1 MNQFS
6 RGQKG
11 KLSDLGLADSLTVT
25 LDMNTPGFSADI
37 SCFGLDSQG
46 KLSDDRFMIF
56 YNQKTAPQD
65 AIVFSNEGSRS
76 RFVTRLDLLP
86 ANIDKLV
93 FTASSDDAVM
103 RKLGASQL
111 QLGDALAFPFT
122 GSDFQDE
129 KALIVG
135 ELYRRDGVWRFG
147 AVGQG
152 FNGGLSALL
161 KHFGGTEADAGNQS
175 SASSGASATP
185 VPPPVPVPTTAPAPA
200 GPKPISLSKVTLEKR
215 GDKVSLEK
223 RDGNSGFGRIRVNLN
238 WNQQAQ
244 AAPKPGMLGKLFGSR
259 EKNTGAIDLDLGC
272 LYELAN
278 GRKSTV
284 QALGEAFGSFDNAP
298 YVMLDGD
305 DRSGTNAA
313 GENLSINGAHFDQI
327 KRILVYAFI
336 YDGAPNWAATN
347 GVVTIEAPNQPPIEV
362 RLDNGGD
369 QGMCAIAMIENKG
382 GSLQITKLVEYFEGR
397 GQISAHQL
405 MDERYNWGL
414 KWVLGSK
421 D

>member
-11 KLSDLGLADSLTVT
+11 KLADMGLSDSFNVV

-46 KLSDDRFMIF
+46 MLSDDRYMVF
-56 YNQKTAPQD
+56 YNQKAAPQNAISYSQSGARTSF
-65 AIVFSNEGSRS
+65 AIVLSG
-76 RFVTRLDLLP
+76 LP
-86 ANIDKLV
+86 ASIDKLV
-93 FTASSDDAVM
+93 FTASTDDGVM

-111 QLGDALAFPFT
+111 LLGDALSFPFT
-122 GSDFQDE
+122 GSDFQEE
-129 KALIVG
+129 KALIIG

-161 KHFGGTEADAGNQS
+161 KHFGGTEADAPASNAGS
-175 SASSGASATP
+175 SANPPS
-185 VPPPVPVPTTAPAPA
+185 PPPAPAPVPDA
-200 GPKPISLSKVTLEKR
+200 PKPVSLSKITLEKR
-215 GDKVSLEK
+215 GDKISLEK
-223 RDGNSGFGRIRVNLN
+223 RGGAGSSFGRIKVNLN
-238 WNQQAQ
+238 WDQRVQ
-244 AAPKPGMLGKLFGSR
+244 AAPKPGLLGGLFGS
-259 EKNTGAIDLDLGC
+259 KDKQGSGIDLDLGC

-284 QALGEAFGSFDNAP
+284 QALGDCWGSFEQAP
-298 YVMLDGD
+298 FVLLDGD
-305 DRSGTNAA
+305 DRSGKVST
-313 GENLSINGAHFDQI
+313 GENIAINGAQFDQI
-327 KRILVYAFI
+327 KRLLVYAFI
-336 YDGAPNWAATN
+336 YDGVPNWAATN
-347 GVVTIEAPNQPPIEV
+347 AVVTIEAPNQPPIEV
-362 RLDNGGD
+362 RLDNGGN

-382 GSLQITKLVEYFEGR
+382 GNLQITKLVEYFEGR

-405 MDERYNWGL
+405 MDERYNFGL
-414 KWVLGSK
+414 KWVVGSK